1 MKYPSDL
8 TTKQW
13 QIIKPLFTG
22 ENRGVHFAKHT
33 KRKLINAVFYMEKTG
48 CQWRQL
54 PHDFPKWSTVKSF
67 YYRAKASGLWE
78 RMRAL
83 LVTKSRVDAGR
94 KPEPTYGIIDSQS
107 TKTMYDAEE
116 RGIDGGKK
124 RKDESAIS

>member
-22 ENRGVHFAKHT
+22 ENRGAHFAKHT
-33 KRKLINAVFYMEKTG
+33 KRKLINAVFYIEKTG

-116 RGIDGGKK
+116 RGIDGEKK

>member
-13 QIIKPLFTG
+13 QIINPLFTG
-22 ENRGVHFAKHT
+22 ENRGAHFAKHT

-83 LVTKSRVDAGR
+83 LVAKSRVDAGR

-107 TKTMYDAEE
+107 TKTMYNAEE

>member
-13 QIIKPLFTG
+13 QIIKALFAG
-22 ENRGVHFAKHT
+22 ENRGAHFAKHT

-54 PHDFPKWSTVKSF
+54 PHGFPKWSTVKSF
-67 YYRAKASGLWE
+67 YYRAKAGGLWE

-83 LVTKSRVDAGR
+83 LVAKSRVDAGR
-94 KPEPTYGIIDSQS
+94 KSEPTYGIIDSQS

>member
-22 ENRGVHFAKHT
+22 ENRGAHFGKHT

>member
-13 QIIKPLFTG
+13 QIINPLFTG
-22 ENRGVHFAKHT
+22 ENRGAHFAKHT

-107 TKTMYDAEE
+107 TKTMYNAEE